1 VHFRTIDQ
9 LDPSAIDAL
18 IVPVDAD
25 GRAPTDLPEEER
37 RVAEWVAGEVGPRKL
52 FTATTH
58 LRQAGNGAMRMIVVA
73 TGRRE
78 EHDMERARKAVAAGA
93 RTLLHSTTRRLTVT
107 FDAAALGTAQAV
119 QAAVEGVLYALWR
132 PDAHRSEE
140 NERGLPPIE
149 DVQLLMGGGNGRGDG
164 AGDALRA
171 AIERGQAVGE
181 AVNWVRRLANEPGN
195 LMTPT
200 LLAEEARRLAEQVG
214 LEHEALDEAQCRELG
229 MHSFLSVAR
238 GSAEEARF
246 VVLRYLGREAG
257 LGGRA
262 GTQADGGAAYDL
274 ALVGKGI
281 TFDSGGISIKP
292 AEDMH
297 VMKYDMTGA
306 ASVMAAIGAIARLK
320 LPINVLCV
328 APCTENL
335 PSGTATKPGDVVT
348 SMSGKTVEVIN
359 TDAEGR
365 LVLIDGLTYA
375 QRQGARRLVDV
386 ATLTGGIKI
395 ALGSHY
401 TGVFGRPEPFV
412 AELAEAGR
420 AAGERIWPMP
430 LSDEYRDDMKGEVAD
445 LKNSSSRY
453 GSSIKG
459 AAFLDAVVGEDAEWA
474 HLDIA
479 GSAWLDEERPFTPKG
494 PQGASVRTLVEL
506 AARIAGREVA
516 H

>member
-1 VHFRTIDQ
+1 VDFRIVSQ
-9 LDPSAIDAL
+9 LEPSAIDAL
-18 IVPVDAD
+18 VVPVDAD
-25 GRAPTDLPEEER
+25 GRAPGGLPDEER
-37 RVAEWVAGEVGPRKL
+37 RLAEWVATESGPHKV

-58 LRQAGNGAMRMIVVA
+58 LRQSGEGAMRLIVVA
-73 TGRRE
+73 AGRSG
-78 EHDMERARKAVAAGA
+78 EHDVERARKAVAAGV
-93 RTLLHSTTRRLTVT
+93 RTLLHSTTRRLAV
-107 FDAAALGTAQAV
+107 ALDSSPLTLEQSA

-132 PDAHRSEE
+132 PDTHRTGEE
-140 NERGLPPIE
+140 ERRLPPIE
-149 DVQLLMGGGNGRGDG
+149 DVQLF
-164 AGDALRA
+164 AGDAEGSDGMRM
-171 AIERGQAVGE
+171 AIDRGRAVGE
-181 AVNWVRRLANEPGN
+181 AVNWARRLANEPGN
-195 LMTPT
+195 LLTPT
-200 LLAEEARRLAEQVG
+200 LLAEQARRLADEVG
-214 LEHEALDEAQCRELG
+214 LEFEALDEAQCAELG

-246 VVLRYLGREAG
+246 VVLRHR
-257 LGGRA
+257 GGE
-262 GTQADGGAAYDL
+262 GDGYDL

-292 AEDMH
+292 ADDMY

-306 ASVMAAIGAIARLK
+306 ASVLAAMGAIARLG
-320 LPINVLCV
+320 LAINVLCV

-365 LVLIDGLTYA
+365 LVLIDGLTYV
-375 QRQGARRLVDV
+375 QREGARRLVDV

-401 TGVFGRPEPFV
+401 TGVFGRPDSFV
-412 AELAEAGR
+412 ASVADAGR
-420 AAGERIWPMP
+420 AAGERLWPMP

-459 AAFLDAVVGEDAEWA
+459 AAFVEAVVDADAEWA

-479 GSAWLDEERPFTPKG
+479 GSAWFDEERPFTPKG

-506 AARIAGREVA
+506 AARLADGE
-516 H
+516 